1 MSTNEHPEN
10 KPAETEKGFGTGL
23 RAQLE
28 RRREEE
34 VGQPEA
40 PPSTNVELRFE
51 LTARPSGDGEPLTVG
66 VGAAELAELR
76 SELEAAL
83 RREETLRLRLEKQ
96 TEAYDGGIGN
106 EKELAR
112 RAATLD
118 ERDAKLAEF
127 EFELEERER
136 KTRVEREAIEAEHG
150 RVADLQAELTAEQ
163 QLAAEQQEQ
172 AEKRIR
178 DLAGADR
185 SRAKAEAD
193 LAKQLAAFG
202 DREKKLANK
211 EHELDARE
219 RATEVRLQGRE
230 RSLEKRENEWR
241 SRDKELSEREIL
253 CDFRPD
259 SGLRAC
265 MDGWLAHGGP
275 HHQILNPGRHADAWR
290 VFSGMVGLEF
300 AQA

>member
-28 RRREEE
+28 RRRAEDET
-34 VGQPEA
+34 PEA
-40 PPSTNVELRFE
+40 AGPTNVELRFE
-51 LTARPSGDGEPLTVG
+51 LTARPAGDAESFVVGPELT
-66 VGAAELAELR
+66 ELR

-127 EFELEERER
+127 EVELEERER
-136 KTRVEREAIEAEHG
+136 KIRMEREAIEAEHG
-150 RVADLQAELTAEQ
+150 RVADLQAELAADQ

-185 SRAKAEAD
+185 ERSKVEAD
-193 LAKQLAAFG
+193 LAK
-202 DREKKLANK
+202 
-211 EHELDARE
+211 
-219 RATEVRLQGRE
+219 
-230 RSLEKRENEWR
+230 
-241 SRDKELSEREIL
+241 
-253 CDFRPD
+253 
-259 SGLRAC
+259 
-265 MDGWLAHGGP
+265 
-275 HHQILNPGRHADAWR
+275 LN
-290 VFSGMVGLEF
+290 
-300 AQA
+300 